1 MMTRF
6 SGRKL
11 REMRVRA
18 GMSQEAL
25 ALRIGK
31 RPNEISRLETTER
44 VDPHGST
51 LFSLARELSCR
62 VEDFYVSEESA
73 A

>member
-1 MMTRF
+1 
-6 SGRKL
+6 
-11 REMRVRA
+11 
-18 GMSQEAL
+18 MSQEAL

-62 VEDFYVSEESA
+62 VEDFYVAEESA